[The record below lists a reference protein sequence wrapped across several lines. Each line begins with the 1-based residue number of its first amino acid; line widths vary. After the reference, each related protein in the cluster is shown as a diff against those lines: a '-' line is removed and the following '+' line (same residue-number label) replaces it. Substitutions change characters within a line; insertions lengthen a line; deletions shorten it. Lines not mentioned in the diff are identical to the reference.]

1 MAGIKN
7 RLRLYDRSF
16 GDAPDASASNEP
28 VPAPPP
34 ASPHLAPKQ
43 FGSAQFRAHAE
54 AVYVRRERLESPGL
68 GSVRLADHLPLR
80 LSGILELALWPRP
93 EALHPED
100 VLFLDTET
108 TGLSRGVGTLPFLTG
123 LAFFEGHALIVEQIY
138 LDNPGGEEAY
148 LDYLKQT
155 MERFEYLVSYN
166 GRSFD
171 VPLIRNRLIVNR
183 KSGLR
188 DVPHFDLLHIFR
200 RLFPKGSLPGYK
212 QQHLEQELL
221 RFEREDDIPGAE
233 IPQIYFDYVK
243 YGHDGGMA
251 DVFAHNFRDLQ
262 GMVLIFLEAIRIYDG
277 REGARGALR
286 SGLARILLRNR
297 REDEAL
303 HFLENIAS
311 EHEAALTGDEA
322 AEVLRYR
329 DLLLLGQLYRS
340 RGAAE
345 KAVMIFTRVIHRYD
359 CAYARMSVA
368 KLYEHR
374 LRDFDAAL
382 RYTDELIERFH
393 GNTTEAAPARG
404 LYSRAELEKRRSRIV
419 RKMDS

>member
-7 RLRLYDRSF
+7 RLRLYDRAFGSNEDDREPVDTQPSVQLPSLAPKHF
-16 GDAPDASASNEP
+16 GDAE
-28 VPAPPP
+28 
-34 ASPHLAPKQ
+34 
-43 FGSAQFRAHAE
+43 FRAHAE
-54 AVYVRRERLESPGL
+54 AVYVRRERLENPVL
-68 GSVRLADHLPLR
+68 GSVRLDDHLPLR

-100 VLFLDTET
+100 ILFLDTET
-108 TGLSRGVGTLPFLTG
+108 TGLSRGAGTLPFLTG
-123 LAFFEGHALIVEQIY
+123 LAYFERNALIVEQIY
-138 LDNPGGEEAY
+138 LDNPGGEDAY
-148 LDYLKQT
+148 LDYLKDT
-155 MERFEYLVSYN
+155 MGRFEYLVSYN

-212 QQHLEQELL
+212 QQNLEQELL
-221 RFEREDDIPGAE
+221 QFERDEDIPGAE

-303 HFLENIAS
+303 QFLESIAG
-311 EHEAALTGDEA
+311 EREDALNSDEA

-340 RGAAE
+340 RGAVD
-345 KAVMIFTRVIHRYD
+345 KAVAIFRRVIDRYD

-374 LRDFDAAL
+374 LRDFGAAL
-382 RYTDELIERFH
+382 RYTDELIDRFH
-393 GNTTEAAPARG
+393 GAGVDQPPARG
-404 LYSRAELEKRRSRIV
+404 LYSRAELDKRRARIL
-419 RKMDS
+419 RKMRSS